1 MLRILLIGSLKKKC
15 ACAVSS
21 SFSSK
26 GICRLNSASKT
37 RLLPCNSSMMWQKM
51 MMKVKIGNVVARG
64 LKPRNLFL
72 ATHSKNETFG
82 TKKIFKNEQKIVV
95 SKQSIQQLYAWR
107 RRNYKKAFEDEG
119 SSSDKVK
126 SPEFKSL

>member
-1 MLRILLIGSLKKKC
+1 
-15 ACAVSS
+15 
-21 SFSSK
+21 
-26 GICRLNSASKT
+26 
-37 RLLPCNSSMMWQKM
+37 M

-64 LKPRNLFL
+64 LEPRNLFL

-82 TKKIFKNEQKIVV
+82 TKTQSEILKKEQKIAV

>member
-1 MLRILLIGSLKKKC
+1 
-15 ACAVSS
+15 
-21 SFSSK
+21 
-26 GICRLNSASKT
+26 
-37 RLLPCNSSMMWQKM
+37 M